1 MTASA
6 PLPRSAGTATAP
18 EGATLDLVDWV
29 GFKWLMASEGE
40 RVDATRAM
48 DDSVYARECLM
59 RGLSARDTDL
69 RETARQMLRR
79 LQPGAHRP

>member
-1 MTASA
+1 MTTPA
-6 PLPRSAGTATAP
+6 PLPLPAGPAAAP
-18 EGATLDLVDWV
+18 ADAALDLVDWV

-48 DDSVYARECLM
+48 DDSAYARECLM